1 MDDIVSMYEEIMK
14 ERKSRSSRP
23 KTKVSQWQK
32 DTIEDMKNLVRT
44 LDDEIRGVL
53 KLNWYCSLDHATHV
67 LVRNHIGDKRIPE
80 EVWVFWKQYVGEV
93 KERLMR

>member
-1 MDDIVSMYEEIMK
+1 MYEEIM
-14 ERKSRSSRP
+14 SRSSRP
-23 KTKVSQWQK
+23 KTKMSQWQK

-53 KLNWYCSLDHATHV
+53 KLNWNCSLDHATHV